1 MKHYVY
7 RPVATQDVDPE
18 FEWSYG
24 FAEGENV
31 GGRQVG
37 YFSRSSAVRAG
48 EGSGAPYRIERSNPI
63 TFGEQPLTEEQ
74 RAVATQAR
82 LGAALAELV
91 LSGDAAAATQI
102 AKAMTR

>member
-18 FEWSYG
+18 TDWG
-24 FAEGENV
+24 DGVAEGQNL

-37 YFSRSSAVRAG
+37 YFSRSSAVAAG
-48 EGSGAPYRIERSNPI
+48 NGSGYPFRIERSNPI
-63 TFGEQPLTEEQ
+63 TFGDQPPGPEEH
-74 RAVATQAR
+74 ATGIKAR

-91 LSGDAAAATQI
+91 LAGNTSA
-102 AKAMTR
+102 AKALAEEIAR